1 MQSSFLRRFVPELPS
16 ISPRERVR
24 SACGAMI
31 GLFLTGLISHFAI
44 GSGAALP
51 TLIAPMGASAVL
63 LFAVPSS
70 PLAQPWSILG
80 GNLVSAIVGVTAAA
94 SIADPVIACAVAGSV
109 AIASMMLLGCL
120 HPPSG
125 AVALTAVLGGP
136 VVHDL
141 GYGFVL
147 WPVGVNSVLLLL
159 SALVFNNLTGRS
171 YPHVAP
177 SQPAND
183 VGAGPA
189 SAGGLTAADVD
200 AALSEVDEV
209 LDISRADLRAILR
222 RAQIHASLRRSGQ
235 TTCAAVMS
243 LEVRAIAP
251 ETKLREAL
259 DTLRRY
265 RVTMLPVT
273 DEKARVL
280 GVVTQTDLIDKA
292 VWDKRGP
299 RLAFDRRVQLTL
311 ERGRAP
317 HGSVADVMTRHFAR
331 LRPETV
337 ASEAVLEMTQAG
349 FHHAPVVA
357 PDGRL
362 IGVVAQT
369 DLVGAMLADMASH
382 GDNDATLFS
391 AAS

>member
-31 GLFLTGLISHFAI
+31 GLFLTGLISHLAI

-349 FHHAPVVA
+349 LHHAPVVA